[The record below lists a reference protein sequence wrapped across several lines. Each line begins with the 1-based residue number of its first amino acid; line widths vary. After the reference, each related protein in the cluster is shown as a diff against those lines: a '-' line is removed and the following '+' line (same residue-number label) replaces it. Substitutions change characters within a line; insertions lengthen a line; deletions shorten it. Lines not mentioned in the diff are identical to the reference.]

1 MAENRLS
8 APALVSR
15 LPHGSDRV
23 FRDDAVA
30 VARAPAA
37 ARFILRGG
45 DEVAA
50 RVASVFG
57 AHPPARPLASAQAG
71 TRAALWLGPDEWLL
85 LAPEEDPEPL
95 GRALQAAIDGVPAS
109 LVDVSQRQIG
119 LSLSGPLASRLLSS
133 GCPLDLAPAA
143 FPPGMVARTHFHKAE
158 IVLWRRADS
167 FHLEVWR
174 SFVDDVLGHLEQAR
188 LGAAGLVS

>member
-1 MAENRLS
+1 MVEDRLP
-8 APALVSR
+8 APALVRR
-15 LPHGSDRV
+15 LPPGSDRV

-30 VARAPAA
+30 VTLAPAA

-50 RVASVFG
+50 RLASVFG

-85 LAPEEDPEPL
+85 LAPDEDPEPL
-95 GRALQAAIDGVPAS
+95 GRALQTALDDIPAS

-119 LSLSGPLASRLLSS
+119 LNLSGPLAARLLSS

-143 FPPGMVARTHFHKAE
+143 FPPGMVARTLPQGGNRPVAT
-158 IVLWRRADS
+158 RRQLPS
-167 FHLEVWR
+167 R
-174 SFVDDVLGHLEQAR
+174 SLALLR
-188 LGAAGLVS
+188 R